1 MKARLVAFKGRRRDV
16 ANNYGIVEVAGENPP
31 SLIGRKVAWKSDG
44 GKIISGVIVR
54 SHGRDSLLVRFRKGL
69 PGNALG
75 DLLELK
81 EKPKKKKAAKA
92 AKKKA
97 APKAVKKKAAPKAAK
112 KKAAP
117 KEKKEAK
124 KKKAPAKGKKAST
137 TGKTRSAKG
146 KATTKAKSKSKTKAK
161 TKTGKKS
168 KAEKK

>member
-31 SLIGRKVAWKSDG
+31 SLIGRRVAWKSDG

-54 SHGRDSLLVRFRKGL
+54 RHGRDSLLVRFRKGL

-97 APKAVKKKAAPKAAK
+97 TPKAAK

-117 KEKKEAK
+117 EGKKEAK
-124 KKKAPAKGKKAST
+124 KKKTPAKKKAST
-137 TGKTRSAKG
+137 TGKTSSSRG
-146 KATTKAKSKSKTKAK
+146 KTK

-168 KAEKK
+168 KAKKK